1 MTAISNTELREKSS
15 KLISFDEYVKVKEK
29 YHMRNPKHYV
39 NDLTHRTI
47 ISQSVDIAKNVIAKG
62 GNEDEVKRAC
72 LYMRICIDARQFR
85 LNHVAAKKDLKI
97 EELVQKYC

>member
-1 MTAISNTELREKSS
+1 MISDTELREKSS
-15 KLISFDEYVKVKEK
+15 KLISFEEYVMAKEK

-62 GNEDEVKRAC
+62 GNEDEMKRAC
-72 LYMRICIDARQFR
+72 LYMRICIDAKQYR
-85 LNHVAAKKDLKI
+85 LNHTAAKKELKI
-97 EELVQKYC
+97 EELIQKYCQ

>member
-1 MTAISNTELREKSS
+1 MISDTELREKSS

-39 NDLTHRTI
+39 NEITHRTI
-47 ISQSVDIAKNVIAKG
+47 LGQSIDIAKNVINKG
-62 GNEDEVKRAC
+62 GTEDEVKRAC

-85 LNHVAAKKDLKI
+85 LNHTAAKRDLKI
-97 EELVQKYC
+97 EDLVQKYCK